1 MRLMRYRPDQ
11 YGQIEDIKWIS
22 IGGCGF
28 FTNEKK
34 LMFGGD
40 TVITRFSLKRKF
52 PVFYNSAFG
61 IGDMIPFPYMDYRNV
76 GYPRYFVNYDTGED
90 ALETTDNERFNSW
103 TSSNKGRYAFTQ
115 IGRACMN

>member
-1 MRLMRYRPDQ
+1 
-11 YGQIEDIKWIS
+11 
-22 IGGCGF
+22 
-28 FTNEKK
+28 
-34 LMFGGD
+34 MFGGD

-76 GYPRYFVNYDTGED
+76 GYPRYLLIMIQGKMRLKPRITNVSIVGHLLIKED
-90 ALETTDNERFNSW
+90 ML
-103 TSSNKGRYAFTQ
+103 FTQ

>member
-1 MRLMRYRPDQ
+1 MEYPNYVYNYDSSRIDDSVIAGRDVVAGRTFEQSKSVSYICSPYMRLMRYRPDQ

-52 PVFYNSAFG
+52 PVF
-61 IGDMIPFPYMDYRNV
+61 IIV
-76 GYPRYFVNYDTGED
+76 LLV
-90 ALETTDNERFNSW
+90 LE
-103 TSSNKGRYAFTQ
+103 
-115 IGRACMN
+115 I